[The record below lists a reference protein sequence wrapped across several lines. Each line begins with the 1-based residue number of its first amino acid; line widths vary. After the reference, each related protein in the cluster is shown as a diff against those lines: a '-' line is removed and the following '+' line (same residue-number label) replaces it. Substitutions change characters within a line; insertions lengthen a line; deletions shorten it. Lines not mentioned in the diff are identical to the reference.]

1 MNAFNRVS
9 NSCLGFRIPVLY
21 RISIQSSL
29 EVYCHFN
36 SVQSII
42 NLSSLE
48 VFYAEISHE
57 NIIGKR
63 LKELRQQQNISQR
76 ILAARLTLSGVEFN
90 DLTILR
96 IEKGE
101 RFVPDYEIAVIADY
115 FKVSADYLLG
125 RKEQ

>member
-1 MNAFNRVS
+1 MPHGNPPTPETDI
-9 NSCLGFRIPVLY
+9 CLLPERLPQY
-21 RISIQSSL
+21 HQYYQER
-29 EVYCHFN
+29 
-36 SVQSII
+36 
-42 NLSSLE
+42 
-48 VFYAEISHE
+48 
-57 NIIGKR
+57 R
-63 LKELRQQQNISQR
+63 LKELRQR

-125 RKEQ
+125 RAEQ

>member
-1 MNAFNRVS
+1 MKIYWNGES
-9 NSCLGFRIPVLY
+9 K
-21 RISIQSSL
+21 
-29 EVYCHFN
+29 
-36 SVQSII
+36 
-42 NLSSLE
+42 
-48 VFYAEISHE
+48 
-57 NIIGKR
+57 NIIGSR
-63 LKELRQQQNISQR
+63 LKELRQQQNIFQR

-125 RKEQ
+125 ALRTVGHWFSKSVSYSPDVFYVAGRSFP

>member
-1 MNAFNRVS
+1 MPHGNPHGTNIRLLPTFNA
-9 NSCLGFRIPVLY
+9 I
-21 RISIQSSL
+21 
-29 EVYCHFN
+29 
-36 SVQSII
+36 
-42 NLSSLE
+42 
-48 VFYAEISHE
+48 
-57 NIIGKR
+57 
-63 LKELRQQQNISQR
+63 
-76 ILAARLTLSGVEFN
+76 RLTLSGVEFN